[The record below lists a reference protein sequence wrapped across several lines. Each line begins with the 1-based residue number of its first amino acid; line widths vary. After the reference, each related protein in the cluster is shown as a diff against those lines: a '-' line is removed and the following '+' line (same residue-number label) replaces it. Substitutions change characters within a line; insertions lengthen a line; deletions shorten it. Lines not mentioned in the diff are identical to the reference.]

1 MMKIDKNR
9 VRKEV
14 AKYVDDDLNADQF
27 EKLLDNI
34 EEEILLHIEGGNIN
48 VTIEDIIQ
56 DLNDSVG
63 F

>member
-1 MMKIDKNR
+1 MKIDKNR